1 MLVSNL
7 GSGSLNVP
15 GLQAQVNLGIQIID
29 IIKVVRLYI
38 PSDIPL
44 TNSSPEN
51 KGTRPTA
58 KSLWHVSYS
67 SWIQYGRR
75 SEIRSGD
82 VDSSSQEDLQSFTQY
97 VPYSRL

>member
-1 MLVSNL
+1 MKRQLLTLKARISPSDQRRSKARPDRQPESLALDNARTVFLLVSNL

-15 GLQAQVNLGIQIID
+15 GLQAAGQLGIQIID

-51 KGTRPTA
+51 KRE
-58 KSLWHVSYS
+58 
-67 SWIQYGRR
+67 QGR
-75 SEIRSGD
+75 
-82 VDSSSQEDLQSFTQY
+82 L
-97 VPYSRL
+97 